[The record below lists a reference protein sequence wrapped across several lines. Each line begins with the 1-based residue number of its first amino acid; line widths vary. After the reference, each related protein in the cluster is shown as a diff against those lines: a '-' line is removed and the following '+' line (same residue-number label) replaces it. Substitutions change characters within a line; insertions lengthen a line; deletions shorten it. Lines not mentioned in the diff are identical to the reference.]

1 MCIHLWCSDIHVRVC
16 THLLLPFLRLS
27 SFFVLV
33 YPPSVSDMSLGTR
46 VVRKNTRFKLSRPIV
61 VFWSDCFPWTISCDF
76 GSYWVWTLCVSKRSR
91 VWRCLSLCL
100 GCIQFGLSIVK
111 AHSFAFGLLYVSMF
125 TLDFYN
131 ANYWLTASHLW
142 KVSWCLREVS
152 SLYVVGVWF
161 RFRLRMA
168 CMCHVFA
175 VRLGSFI
182 PLLIFDLGFY

>member
-27 SFFVLV
+27 SFFVLA

-46 VVRKNTRFKLSRPIV
+46 VVRKNARFKSDGPIV
-61 VFWSDCFPWTISCDF
+61 VCRSNCFPWTISCDC
-76 GSYWVWTLCVSKRSR
+76 GSYWVLTLCVR
-91 VWRCLSLCL
+91 RCLSWCL

-111 AHSFAFGLLYVSMF
+111 ALSFVFGLLYVSMF
-125 TLDFYN
+125 NLDFYDRD
-131 ANYWLTASHLW
+131 YWLTASHPW
-142 KVSWCLREVS
+142 KISWCLRQVS

-161 RFRLRMA
+161 RFRLRIA
-168 CMCHVFA
+168 CTCHVFG

-182 PLLIFDLGFY
+182 TLLIFGLGLY